1 MVSLNSPESGADAA
15 PLVFCRGVAAGF
27 GPNGGGMT
35 PSCTR
40 KWVTSNMSRC
50 AAIFLS
56 LKWKN
61 RNERNA
67 HCFSSERSNHAAFDD
82 QVVAG
87 GCGVRDLKVERFVF
101 WEDFVEQ
108 ITNLIG
114 AFEVELETRIY
125 KCCVSRVELRQP
137 NGILCFVSRVK
148 VANKCVGSF
157 VSPPAEREI
166 AISNVAERRIRFIL
180 IDVAAGVPTRNA
192 DSASQRK
199 GGSAP
204 NAFGGDVNPLGFAD
218 IISNIEVAAAT
229 TARSTLPA
237 RHLRQRSG
245 QELLQAKEALERKT
259 EELAYSLSM
268 MRATLESTT
277 DAIVV
282 TDLAGNLT
290 GFNEKY
296 AQMLGLSQETINSSD
311 AQQLREIFSRQFKD
325 PERFLARVM
334 QIYTSSPPESFDILE
349 FADGRVFERYSK
361 TQLIDN
367 RSVGRVWSFRDV
379 TERNSAEIIYQ
390 RLAAIVDSSDDAI
403 VGKDLNGIVT
413 TWNSGAERLFG
424 YSANQMI
431 GTSIMRLIPPGRQA
445 EENEILTRIRNGQ
458 RVDHFETVRVRKDG
472 QLIDVS
478 VTISPIKDVTGNVMG
493 ASKVARDIGERKRG
507 EEKLQAAKIAA
518 EKASKAKDDF
528 LALLSHEL
536 RTPLT
541 PALVAA
547 SYLAE
552 HEDLLPEFRE
562 EVTAIWRN
570 VQLEAHLIDDLLDV
584 TRITRGKIEMHHEA
598 VDVHRLLHT
607 AVQIA
612 QNDILEKQ
620 IELAIDLRATNHHIW
635 ADPVRIQQVFWN
647 LLNNAVKFTP
657 KEGRIT
663 ICSSNEERQFVFEIT
678 DTGIGIEVER
688 QRGIFEAFDQGEPS
702 ITRQFGGLGLGLT
715 ISKTLLDL
723 HGGRITVQSEGKN
736 RGTTFRVFLDLL
748 REPSF
753 RGRRRAPGRCRRRS
767 DRGRDVRPGRIR
779 T

>member
-1 MVSLNSPESGADAA
+1 VKPSADN
-15 PLVFCRGVAAGF
+15 PDKR
-27 GPNGGGMT
+27 
-35 PSCTR
+35 
-40 KWVTSNMSRC
+40 
-50 AAIFLS
+50 
-56 LKWKN
+56 
-61 RNERNA
+61 
-67 HCFSSERSNHAAFDD
+67 
-82 QVVAG
+82 
-87 GCGVRDLKVERFVF
+87 
-101 WEDFVEQ
+101 
-108 ITNLIG
+108 
-114 AFEVELETRIY
+114 
-125 KCCVSRVELRQP
+125 LR
-137 NGILCFVSRVK
+137 
-148 VANKCVGSF
+148 
-157 VSPPAEREI
+157 
-166 AISNVAERRIRFIL
+166 
-180 IDVAAGVPTRNA
+180 
-192 DSASQRK
+192 
-199 GGSAP
+199 
-204 NAFGGDVNPLGFAD
+204 
-218 IISNIEVAAAT
+218 AAALQ
-229 TARSTLPA
+229 TAKSIRD
-237 RHLRQRSG
+237 LRQRSG
-245 QELLQAKEALERKT
+245 QELLQAKESLERKT

-431 GTSIMRLIPPGRQA
+431 GTSIMRLIPPDRQA
-445 EENEILTRIRNGQ
+445 EENEILTRIRNGR

-478 VTISPIKDVTGNVMG
+478 VTISPIKDVTGNVIG

-736 RGTTFRVFLDLL
+736 RGTTFRVFLDVLH
-748 REPSF
+748 EPSVASADAADGDTTAT
-753 RGRRRAPGRCRRRS
+753 RTLDLLLVDDHLDTRRVLSRLLTKCGHEVVTADSAQEALKLLDTGRFEVLISDIGLPDGDGCDLVRAAKRKHPVRAIALSGFGTEEDVRRS
-767 DRGRDVRPGRIR
+767 LEAGFDYHLTKPVDLNGLRSLLQKIAKVES
-779 T
+779 

>member
-1 MVSLNSPESGADAA
+1 VKPSADNTDK
-15 PLVFCRGVAAGF
+15 R
-27 GPNGGGMT
+27 
-35 PSCTR
+35 
-40 KWVTSNMSRC
+40 
-50 AAIFLS
+50 
-56 LKWKN
+56 
-61 RNERNA
+61 
-67 HCFSSERSNHAAFDD
+67 
-82 QVVAG
+82 
-87 GCGVRDLKVERFVF
+87 
-101 WEDFVEQ
+101 
-108 ITNLIG
+108 
-114 AFEVELETRIY
+114 
-125 KCCVSRVELRQP
+125 LR
-137 NGILCFVSRVK
+137 
-148 VANKCVGSF
+148 
-157 VSPPAEREI
+157 
-166 AISNVAERRIRFIL
+166 
-180 IDVAAGVPTRNA
+180 
-192 DSASQRK
+192 
-199 GGSAP
+199 
-204 NAFGGDVNPLGFAD
+204 
-218 IISNIEVAAAT
+218 AAALQ
-229 TARSTLPA
+229 TAKSI

-245 QELLQAKEALERKT
+245 QELLQAKEALERKM

-282 TDLAGNLT
+282 TDLDGNLT

-296 AQMLGLSQETINSSD
+296 AKMLGLSREMINSLD
-311 AQQLREIFSRQFKD
+311 GQQLREMFSRQFKD
-325 PERFLARVM
+325 PERFLARVV
-334 QIYTSSPPESFDILE
+334 QIYASSPSDSFDILE

-361 TQLIDN
+361 TQLIDK

-379 TERNSAEIIYQ
+379 TERNRAEIIYQ

-403 VGKDLNGIVT
+403 VGKDLNSIVT
-413 TWNSGAERLFG
+413 SWNSGAERLFG
-424 YSANQMI
+424 YSASEMI
-431 GTSIMRLIPPGRQA
+431 GTSIMRLIPPDRQT
-445 EENEILTRIRNGQ
+445 EENEILTRIRNGR
-458 RVDHFETVRVRKDG
+458 RVDHFETVRMRKDG

-478 VTISPIKDVTGNVMG
+478 VTISPIKNVIGNVIG
-493 ASKVARDIGERKRG
+493 ASKVARDIGERKRA
-507 EEKLQAAKIAA
+507 EEKLQAAKMAA

-547 SYLAE
+547 NYLAE

-620 IELAIDLRATNHHIW
+620 IELAIDLRAANHHIW

-657 KEGRIT
+657 KGGRVT
-663 ICSSNEERQFVFEIT
+663 IRSSNEGEQFVFEIS
-678 DTGIGIEVER
+678 DTGIGIETER
-688 QRGIFEAFDQGEPS
+688 QSRIFEAFDQGELS

-723 HGGRITVQSEGKN
+723 HGGRISVQSEGKN

-748 REPSF
+748 REPLAVSIDGADGADGDAAPTRNLHLLLVDDHADTRLVLSRLLSKF
-753 RGRRRAPGRCRRRS
+753 GHEVATADSQQRALKLLESGRFDALISDIGLPDGDGYDLVRVAKRRQPLSAIALSGYGTEEDVRRS
-767 DRGRDVRPGRIR
+767 LEAGFDYHLTKPVDLNGLRSLLQKIAKVER
-779 T
+779 

>member
-1 MVSLNSPESGADAA
+1 VKPSAD
-15 PLVFCRGVAAGF
+15 
-27 GPNGGGMT
+27 
-35 PSCTR
+35 
-40 KWVTSNMSRC
+40 
-50 AAIFLS
+50 
-56 LKWKN
+56 
-61 RNERNA
+61 
-67 HCFSSERSNHAAFDD
+67 
-82 QVVAG
+82 
-87 GCGVRDLKVERFVF
+87 
-101 WEDFVEQ
+101 
-108 ITNLIG
+108 
-114 AFEVELETRIY
+114 
-125 KCCVSRVELRQP
+125 
-137 NGILCFVSRVK
+137 
-148 VANKCVGSF
+148 
-157 VSPPAEREI
+157 
-166 AISNVAERRIRFIL
+166 
-180 IDVAAGVPTRNA
+180 NA
-192 DSASQRK
+192 DKR
-199 GGSAP
+199 
-204 NAFGGDVNPLGFAD
+204 LR
-218 IISNIEVAAAT
+218 AAALQ
-229 TARSTLPA
+229 TAKSI

-245 QELLQAKEALERKT
+245 QELLQAKETLERKA

-282 TDLAGNLT
+282 TDLAGSLT

-311 AQQLREIFSRQFKD
+311 PQQLREMFSRQLKD
-325 PERFLARVM
+325 PEQFLARVSE
-334 QIYTSSPPESFDILE
+334 IYASSPPESFDILE

-379 TERNSAEIIYQ
+379 TERNSAEITYQ

-403 VGKDLNGIVT
+403 VGKDLNSIVT

-424 YSANQMI
+424 YSANEMI
-431 GTSIMRLIPPGRQA
+431 GTSIMRLIPPDRQA

-478 VTISPIKDVTGNVMG
+478 VTISPIKDVTGNVIG

-584 TRITRGKIEMHHEA
+584 TRITRGKIEIHHEA

-612 QNDILEKQ
+612 RNDILEKQ
-620 IELAIDLRATNHHIW
+620 IELAVDLRATNHHIW

-657 KEGRIT
+657 KGGRIT
-663 ICSSNEERQFVFEIT
+663 IRSSNEGGRFVFEIS
-678 DTGIGIEVER
+678 DTGIGIKAER
-688 QRGIFEAFDQGEPS
+688 QRRIFEAFDQGELS

-723 HGGRITVQSEGKN
+723 HGGSITVQSEGKN
-736 RGTTFRVFLDLL
+736 RGTTFLVFLDLL
-748 REPSF
+748 REPLVVSTDGADGDTTAT
-753 RGRRRAPGRCRRRS
+753 RSLHLLLVDDHTDTRLVLSRLLSKCGHEVATTDSEQGALKLLESGRFDALISDIGLPDGDGYDLVREAKRRLPLSAIALSGYGTEEDVRRS
-767 DRGRDVRPGRIR
+767 LEAGFDYHLTKPVDLNGLRSLLQKIAKVES
-779 T
+779 